1 MDSSALEKAKQAVVT
16 VGDGRG
22 FVVEGD
28 LERRYVIT
36 AAHCLPELP
45 PAHGASKLEE
55 RTYQKLLGPLGEEP
69 SIWAECVFADPVA
82 DIAVLSEADGKEL
95 SDKWETY
102 GELIEKCGVIPI
114 ADTPRDYQPKLIRT
128 FDGEMVEPRII
139 ASH

>member
-1 MDSSALEKAKQAVVT
+1 MDSSALEKAKQAVIT

-55 RTYQKLLGPLGEEP
+55 RTYQKLLGPLGEQP
-69 SIWAECVFADPVA
+69 SIW
-82 DIAVLSEADGKEL
+82 LSVSL
-95 SDKWETY
+95 P
-102 GELIEKCGVIPI
+102 IPS
-114 ADTPRDYQPKLIRT
+114 T
-128 FDGEMVEPRII
+128 
-139 ASH
+139 